1 MDIHL
6 DTLLNLPNVTVFTA
20 YQKEGFFILKLELL
34 NSGINC
40 PFCGHYTDK
49 LHQNRPILVRDLAI
63 CGQGVYLDVPRR
75 QFNCP
80 HCKKSPT
87 ERLPFKEMG
96 RNYTIRYENYIYE
109 RVKELTIEQV
119 SENENLSADQVENIF
134 KRIARQKKRLGN
146 SITFKLR

>member
-40 PFCGHYTDK
+40 PFCGNYTDN